1 MKPDEVHFSSRTVI
15 TPFLDK
21 PYQEI
26 NFKSH
31 LNSVLPCKQG
41 KLLSDLPM
49 SSVIWLLDCV
59 HFYNEIEKFQL

>member
-1 MKPDEVHFSSRTVI
+1 MCLISFNIYGMKLNEVHFSSGTVI

-31 LNSVLPCKQG
+31 LNSVLPCKEG

-49 SSVIWLLDCV
+49 SSVI
-59 HFYNEIEKFQL
+59 